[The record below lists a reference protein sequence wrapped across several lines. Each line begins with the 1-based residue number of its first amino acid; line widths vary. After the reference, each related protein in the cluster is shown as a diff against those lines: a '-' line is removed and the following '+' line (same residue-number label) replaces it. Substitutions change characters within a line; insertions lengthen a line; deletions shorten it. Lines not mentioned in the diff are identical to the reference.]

1 MVALCLIFLAI
12 IVVLLSMRKT
22 DDSGKTEGKDK
33 PVSPAV
39 YSSARVGK
47 KLEFSPEE
55 LDRYLDRLTGVV
67 FSGDVAVSRDQPR
80 RRVPGEPQQHKPVT
94 ATSESVSRV
103 PPPPPG
109 APGSDT
115 WQPTPNK
122 TQEKPSHP
130 SDMENILSEIEQA
143 VQETVDSGIGQR
155 RRRREAAGIRT
166 HTEHR
171 IQQETAEEKHT
182 LPPP

>member
-1 MVALCLIFLAI
+1 MDMVWMVALCLIFLAI

-94 ATSESVSRV
+94 ATSES
-103 PPPPPG
+103 
-109 APGSDT
+109 
-115 WQPTPNK
+115 
-122 TQEKPSHP
+122 EKPSHP